1 MKPVTPLGSAD
12 RREALPVPD
21 RLNLDGW
28 TVIRFLHLLG
38 IAFFVGGQLMLV
50 AVVTPA
56 LRGQDR
62 ALMRDAARR
71 FGIGSAVALLVI
83 IATGAAMASHFHR
96 WGDGTLHWK
105 IGLLV
110 VVFILTGLHTKTP
123 YTRAISLA
131 TLALSLVIFFLG
143 VELAH

>member
-1 MKPVTPLGSAD
+1 VDT
-12 RREALPVPD
+12 
-21 RLNLDGW
+21 W
-28 TVIRFLHLLG
+28 TVIRFLHLLA

-62 ALMRDAARR
+62 TVMRDAARR
-71 FGIGSAVALLVI
+71 FGIGSGMALLVI
-83 IATGAAMASHFHR
+83 IATGAAMASHFDR
-96 WGDGTLHWK
+96 WGDSTLHWK

-110 VVFILTGLHTKTP
+110 VVFVLTGLHTKTP

-131 TLALSLVIFFLG
+131 TLGLSLVIFFLG
-143 VELAH
+143 VTLTH

>member
-1 MKPVTPLGSAD
+1 VDT
-12 RREALPVPD
+12 
-21 RLNLDGW
+21 W
-28 TVIRFLHLLG
+28 TAVRFLHLLS

-62 ALMRDAARR
+62 AVMRTAAKR
-71 FGIGSAVALLVI
+71 FGIGSAVALVVI

-96 WGDGTLHWK
+96 WGDSTLHWK

-110 VVFILTGLHTKTP
+110 AVFILTGLHTKTP
-123 YTRAISLA
+123 YTRALSLA
-131 TLALSLVIFFLG
+131 TLALSLVILFLG
-143 VELAH
+143 VALAH